1 MKEKVLIILVCDFYV
16 IKEKINFFLIGAPV
30 SVSAI
35 DSRISSAVRDS
46 SKLSMTKVLHD
57 GRMETTITAEKD
69 NGKRNST
76 ELWNKNGYFSSQVC
90 DFSLEKANLPKMT
103 IFYVKQAYLSY
114 KDNKKIYY
122 TDVYIIGQVVPLLN
136 PPEDMKNYVPKSDE
150 LKILKPKHDPVTGQ
164 FLGLIESLGYVTVH
178 GDEQV
183 HFFDYGYNKENSKIL
198 YSTHRM
204 KIPNCFSTTIFNRHR
219 IQYESGALSETDFSK
234 AFFFLPST
242 TDRIEDSNRYL
253 WSVNLNPIDIELSE
267 FGSNFD
273 PSRLLMLGFTRK
285 ILQNQF

>member
-1 MKEKVLIILVCDFYV
+1 MVCNFYV

-35 DSRISSAVRDS
+35 DSGISSAVRDS
-46 SKLSMTKVLHD
+46 SKLSMTKVLHN

-76 ELWNKNGYFSSQVC
+76 ALWNKNGYFSSQVC

-103 IFYVKQAYLSY
+103 IFYVNQAYLSY

-122 TDVYIIGQVVPLLN
+122 TDVYIIDQVVPLLN

-150 LKILKPKHDPVTGQ
+150 LKIIKPKHDPVTGQ
-164 FLGLIESLGYVTVH
+164 FLGLIESLSNVTVR
-178 GDEQV
+178 DEQV
-183 HFFDYGYNKENSKIL
+183 HFFVYGYNKENSKIL
-198 YSTHRM
+198 YNTHRM
-204 KIPNCFSTTIFNRHR
+204 KIPNSFSTTIFNRHR
-219 IQYESGALSETDFSK
+219 IQYESGAVSEPDFSK
-234 AFFFLPST
+234 VFFFLPST

-253 WSVNLNPIDIELSE
+253 GSVNLNPIDIELSE

-273 PSRLLMLGFTRK
+273 PSRLLMLGLTRK
-285 ILQNQF
+285 ILEN

>member
-1 MKEKVLIILVCDFYV
+1 MKEKVLIILVCNFYV

-35 DSRISSAVRDS
+35 DSGISSAVRDS
-46 SKLSMTKVLHD
+46 SKLSMTKVLHN

-69 NGKRNST
+69 NGKRNRT
-76 ELWNKNGYFSSQVC
+76 ALWNKNGYFSSQVC

-103 IFYVKQAYLSY
+103 IFYVNQAYLSY

-122 TDVYIIGQVVPLLN
+122 TDVYIIDQVVPLLN

-150 LKILKPKHDPVTGQ
+150 LKMIKPKHDPVTGQ
-164 FLGLIESLGYVTVH
+164 FLGLIESLSYVTVR
-178 GDEQV
+178 DEQV
-183 HFFDYGYNKENSKIL
+183 HFFVYGYNKENSKIL
-198 YSTHRM
+198 YNTHRM
-204 KIPNCFSTTIFNRHR
+204 KIPNSFSTTIFNRHR
-219 IQYESGALSETDFSK
+219 IQYESGAVSEPDFSK
-234 AFFFLPST
+234 VFFFLPST

-253 WSVNLNPIDIELSE
+253 GSVNFNPIDIELSE

-273 PSRLLMLGFTRK
+273 PSRLLMLGLTRK
-285 ILQNQF
+285 ILEN

>member
-1 MKEKVLIILVCDFYV
+1 MKEKVLIILVCNFYV

-35 DSRISSAVRDS
+35 DSGISSAVRDS
-46 SKLSMTKVLHD
+46 SKLSMTKVLHN

-76 ELWNKNGYFSSQVC
+76 ALWNKNGYFSSQVC

-103 IFYVKQAYLSY
+103 IFYVNQAYLSY

-122 TDVYIIGQVVPLLN
+122 TDVYIIDQVVPLLN
-136 PPEDMKNYVPKSDE
+136 PPEDMKNYVSKSDE
-150 LKILKPKHDPVTGQ
+150 LKIIKPKHDPVTGQ
-164 FLGLIESLGYVTVH
+164 FLGLIESLSYVTVR
-178 GDEQV
+178 DEQV
-183 HFFDYGYNKENSKIL
+183 HFFVYGYNKENSKIL
-198 YSTHRM
+198 YNTHRM
-204 KIPNCFSTTIFNRHR
+204 KIPNSFSTTIFNRHR
-219 IQYESGALSETDFSK
+219 IQYESGAVSEPDFSK
-234 AFFFLPST
+234 VFFFLPST

-253 WSVNLNPIDIELSE
+253 GSVNLNPIDIELSE

-273 PSRLLMLGFTRK
+273 PSRLLMLGLTRK
-285 ILQNQF
+285 ILEN

>member
-1 MKEKVLIILVCDFYV
+1 MVCNFYV

-35 DSRISSAVRDS
+35 DSGISSAVRDS
-46 SKLSMTKVLHD
+46 SKLSMTKVLHN

-76 ELWNKNGYFSSQVC
+76 ALWNKNGYFSSQVC

-103 IFYVKQAYLSY
+103 IFYVNQAYLSY

-122 TDVYIIGQVVPLLN
+122 TDVYIIDQVVPLLN
-136 PPEDMKNYVPKSDE
+136 PPEDMKNYVSKSDE
-150 LKILKPKHDPVTGQ
+150 LKIIKPKHDPVTGQ
-164 FLGLIESLGYVTVH
+164 FLGLIESLSYVTVR
-178 GDEQV
+178 DEQV
-183 HFFDYGYNKENSKIL
+183 HFFVYGYNKENSKIL
-198 YSTHRM
+198 YNTHRM
-204 KIPNCFSTTIFNRHR
+204 KIPNSFSTTIFNRHR
-219 IQYESGALSETDFSK
+219 IQYESGAVSEPDFSK
-234 AFFFLPST
+234 VFFFLPST

-253 WSVNLNPIDIELSE
+253 GSVNLNPIDIELSE

-273 PSRLLMLGFTRK
+273 PSRLLMLGLTRK
-285 ILQNQF
+285 ILEN